1 MMTRV
6 TEKESDRRGI
16 SSREQECAAMLEAAL
31 ARPGIREVMQVYDGW
46 REKDR
51 GLDAYRAATRAAG
64 RIATTDT
71 SNPCRTEWPGN
82 ADTDRKRR

>member
-6 TEKESDRRGI
+6 TEKEADRRGV
-16 SSREQECAAMLEAAL
+16 SSREQERAAMLKAAL
-31 ARPGIREVMQVYDGW
+31 ARPGVREVMQIYGGW

-51 GLDAYRAATRAAG
+51 GLDAYRAATRATG

-71 SNPCRTEWPGN
+71 SNPGRTEGPGN
-82 ADTDRKRR
+82 AGTKRS